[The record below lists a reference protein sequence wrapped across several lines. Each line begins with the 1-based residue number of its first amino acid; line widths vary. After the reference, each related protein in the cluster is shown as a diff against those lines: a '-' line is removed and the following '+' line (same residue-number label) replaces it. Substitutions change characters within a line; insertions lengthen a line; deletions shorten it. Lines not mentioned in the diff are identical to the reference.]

1 MSHEQT
7 APIAVARRLASELP
21 PEELQVEVLLQS
33 TLEIPSK
40 QLTDT

>member
-21 PEELQVEVLLQS
+21 PEELQAEVLLQF
-33 TLEIPSK
+33 TLKLPSK
-40 QLTDT
+40 